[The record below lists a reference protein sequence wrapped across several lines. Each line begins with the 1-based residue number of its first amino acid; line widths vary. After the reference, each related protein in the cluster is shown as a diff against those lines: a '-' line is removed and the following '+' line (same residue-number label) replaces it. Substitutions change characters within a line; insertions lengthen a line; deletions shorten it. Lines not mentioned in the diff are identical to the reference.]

1 MNDENEFVQKVRFEV
16 EDTELSASLDRF
28 QAALGRAG
36 ETANREIDESLT
48 KAASSANEVAKETAN
63 IGKEA
68 SSAAKETQ
76 KISSASREAKKQT
89 DALDGAFSKLKGTIS
104 AAVAA
109 YAQVPDAA
117 QRHGCE
123 IWRIAA
129 IRCEPA
135 KELHVRRRGNSQR
148 RFRMV
153 EQD

>member
-76 KISSASREAKKQT
+76 KIYEDTDPLKIFREKAADEMNIMT
-89 DALDGAFSKLKGTIS
+89 REECDALDEECAKALGEAKQFAMDSPF
-104 AAVAA
+104 
-109 YAQVPDAA
+109 PDAN
-117 QRHGCE
+117 E
-123 IWRIAA
+123 YM
-129 IRCEPA
+129 
-135 KELHVRRRGNSQR
+135 KYVY
-148 RFRMV
+148 V
-153 EQD
+153 DD

>member
-109 YAQVPDAA
+109 YAGFQGLSKLVGFGKQTVGACAQVPDAA
-117 QRHGCE
+117 QRH
-123 IWRIAA
+123 
-129 IRCEPA
+129 
-135 KELHVRRRGNSQR
+135 
-148 RFRMV
+148 
-153 EQD
+153 